1 MPCLLRPICFSAI
14 SVAAIARRSLSLSSL
29 SLFLPSLCVLQRARV
44 RAMADGACVCVCVL
58 SWLNS
63 RSAGTNYNEPRL
75 VGRESAM
82 FSFLCP
88 VVYRPFYRGHPFPP
102 SSFPP
107 RYSTLSIPLSR
118 LTTLKPDLLLRLP
131 SPLASSAPPNPN
143 DDTSTRLSSTP
154 PLPRDL
160 LTMRNP
166 PGGGKKFQLF
176 ETGTKEAARKSG
188 RNAWRRIA
196 CATKRYIARDDL

>member
-1 MPCLLRPICFSAI
+1 
-14 SVAAIARRSLSLSSL
+14 
-29 SLFLPSLCVLQRARV
+29 
-44 RAMADGACVCVCVL
+44 MADGAYVCVCVL

-82 FSFLCP
+82 FSFLCS
-88 VVYRPFYRGHPFPP
+88 VVYRPFYRGYPFP
-102 SSFPP
+102 SFSFPLP
-107 RYSTLSIPLSR
+107 LAISLSR
-118 LTTLKPDLLLRLP
+118 TPPPFSSRHPRTRSPTASLDTLHI
-131 SPLASSAPPNPN
+131 PPNPN

-166 PGGGKKFQLF
+166 SGGGKKFQLF

-188 RNAWRRIA
+188 RNAPY
-196 CATKRYIARDDL
+196 CVRD

>member
-1 MPCLLRPICFSAI
+1 
-14 SVAAIARRSLSLSSL
+14 
-29 SLFLPSLCVLQRARV
+29 
-44 RAMADGACVCVCVL
+44 MADGACVCVCVL

-88 VVYRPFYRGHPFPP
+88 VVYRPFYRGHPFP
-102 SSFPP
+102 SS
-107 RYSTLSIPLSR
+107 PLLFHSLGSPLR
-118 LTTLKPDLLLRLP
+118 LTTLELDLLLHP
-131 SPLASSAPPNPN
+131 PTPFAPPNPN

-196 CATKRYIARDDL
+196 CAAKRYIAQNDLWRALV